1 MTALRLPKVPAL
13 WCGILVVLGLGLIS
27 EAPAAPD
34 PNTLLTNPLN
44 RHNMAARASGG
55 HGGIKAAL
63 SGGTD
68 QICIFCHT
76 PHSAEPVDGPLWNRI
91 DPAGPFP
98 LYGGSLAIKDSYGA
112 GIQAQAQYGTG
123 TYPNGSS
130 RLCMSCHDGVT
141 AIGVGLLRDGSD
153 IAMVGSAGHELDPDG
168 SLFDS
173 LSTVIDLATSHPISF
188 VYSDTVAGLIEAA
201 YDAQFG
207 AGSYFQGPSAFDP
220 AVSSPLDRQERMQCT
235 TCHNPHY
242 DTRLS
247 DPLRPPFWQNTFGS
261 NATEEYQNV
270 CNQCHLGTP
279 AGVPPLHDLP

>member
-1 MTALRLPKVPAL
+1 MNALRLPKISAL
-13 WCGILVVLGLGLIS
+13 SGIVIVGLALGLVC

-34 PNTLLTNPLN
+34 PNTLLTNPDN
-44 RHNMAARASGG
+44 RHNLSNWST
-55 HGGIKAAL
+55 HGGVRAAL

-68 QICIFCHT
+68 QLCIFCHT

-98 LYGGSLAIKDSYGA
+98 LYGGSLAIKDDYGA
-112 GIQAQAQYGTG
+112 GIQAAAQYGTG

-173 LSTVIDLATSHPISF
+173 LGTVIDLATSHPISF
-188 VYSDTVAGLIEAA
+188 IYSDTVAGQIETA

-207 AGSYFQGPSAFDP
+207 PGSYFQGPAAFDP
-220 AVSSPLDRQERMQCT
+220 SVSSPLDSQERMQCT

-242 DTRLS
+242 DTKLS
-247 DPLRPPFWQNTFGS
+247 NAALPPFWQNPSSTLPYDDLC
-261 NATEEYQNV
+261 A
-270 CNQCHLGTP
+270 QCHIGGTP
-279 AGVPPLHDLP
+279 TGPVGDHFPGPGI